1 MTITKT
7 TTTITAIITQ
17 NIEKWGERR
26 QSRASLDPRMFC
38 NETLFALTDDDE
50 T

>member
-7 TTTITAIITQ
+7 TTAIITQ

-38 NETLFALTDDDE
+38 NEFNETLFALTDDDE